1 MTVKKVDASDLEK
14 GSMQNVQN
22 YHFGPFAP
30 ISVPKTKPSS
40 INNRKQIHDWES
52 LAKTHSPQYHNQA
65 LRDLFGHYMEA
76 WNSWYSEVAGGKNP
90 IQLQS

>member
-1 MTVKKVDASDLEK
+1 MQQLIFLLKQNVLCFLFVCRRPDLEK
-14 GSMQNVQN
+14 FILIGYILMFLS
-22 YHFGPFAP
+22 
-30 ISVPKTKPSS
+30 
-40 INNRKQIHDWES
+40 
-52 LAKTHSPQYHNQA
+52 A